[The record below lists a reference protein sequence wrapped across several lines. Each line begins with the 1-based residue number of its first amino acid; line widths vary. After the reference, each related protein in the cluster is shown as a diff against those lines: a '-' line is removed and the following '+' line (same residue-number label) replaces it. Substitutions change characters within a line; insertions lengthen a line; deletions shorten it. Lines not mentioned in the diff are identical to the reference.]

1 MAQVKI
7 YARRAQIDRVRAAL
21 SDAIHGVFM
30 AIVGL
35 PEDKRFHRFIALDDA
50 DFIHPADRGGGYTVI
65 KIVMFEGR
73 SDATKRALLR
83 GLMTAI
89 SDAAGVPSA
98 AGAAAAAAGA
108 AASGSA
114 SATAASP
121 ASSLAPPPAPVVD
134 GSRGLVGRLARSSR
148 M

>member
-89 SDAAGVPSA
+89 SASGATASVGSVMEPLISPLVCA
-98 AGAAAAAAGA
+98 MTNPGMANNTSKAAAQVCERRANAKV
-108 AASGSA
+108 
-114 SATAASP
+114 
-121 ASSLAPPPAPVVD
+121 L
-134 GSRGLVGRLARSSR
+134 
-148 M
+148 